1 MSQLSVY
8 LDDRT
13 IAKVKESA
21 ETGSISASRLI
32 ANALD
37 KYMGT
42 QWPEGFETLFGSITD
57 ETFQRQPDVPFSSDA
72 KRAAF

>member
-8 LDDRT
+8 LDDKT

-21 ETGSISASRLI
+21 ETGNISASRLI
-32 ANALD
+32 KNALD
-37 KYMGT
+37 KYMGA

-57 ETFQRQPDVPFSSDA
+57 ETFQRQSDVSFSSDA
-72 KRAAF
+72 KREAF